1 LKSEIALSAAASEF
15 NRQGGAIMSS
25 DNMSTQAHANQP
37 KNFVWYKGLSQLY
50 VDETAKTKPPN
61 VKELAK

>member
-1 LKSEIALSAAASEF
+1 
-15 NRQGGAIMSS
+15 MSS